1 MLFAR
6 KEIERL
12 REENRKLKEQL
23 SLEQE
28 KTRRSAFIETANL
41 PECKSLACVGCEHIV
56 VQVTPH
62 DGYFVVG
69 CGKNNPCE
77 DYVKSNAPEAQKQ
90 AIRQVLQ
97 SQWQL

>member
-12 REENRKLKEQL
+12 REENRDLRSQL
-23 SLEQE
+23 SQEKE
-28 KTRRSAFIETANL
+28 KTRRSAFIGTANL

-62 DGYFVVG
+62 GGYFVVG
-69 CGKNNPCE
+69 CGKNNPCG

>member
-6 KEIERL
+6 KELERL

-41 PECKSLACVGCEHIV
+41 PKCKSLSCVGCEHIV
-56 VQVTPH
+56 VQITPRG
-62 DGYFVVG
+62 GYFVVG
-69 CGKNNPCE
+69 CGKNNPCR
-77 DYVKSNAPEAQKQ
+77 DYIKSNAPEAQKQ

>member
-6 KEIERL
+6 KELERL
-12 REENRKLKEQL
+12 RTENRDLKERL
-23 SLEQE
+23 SQEQE

-41 PECKSLACVGCEHIV
+41 PKCKSLACVGCEHIV
-56 VQVTPH
+56 VQVTPYG
-62 DGYFVVG
+62 GYFVVG
-69 CGKNNPCE
+69 CGKNNPCG
-77 DYVKSNAPEAQKQ
+77 DYAKSNAPEAQKQ

>member
-1 MLFAR
+1 MLFTR

-12 REENRKLKEQL
+12 REENRDLKAQL
-23 SLEQE
+23 SQEKE

-41 PECKSLACVGCEHIV
+41 PECKSMACVGCEHIV

-62 DGYFVVG
+62 GGYFVVG
-69 CGKNNPCE
+69 CGKNNPCR
-77 DYVKSNAPEAQKQ
+77 DYIKSNASEAQKQ

>member
-12 REENRKLKEQL
+12 REENRVLRSQL
-23 SLEQE
+23 SQE
-28 KTRRSAFIETANL
+28 KEKSRRSAFIETSNL

-62 DGYFVVG
+62 GGYFVVG
-69 CGKNNPCE
+69 CGKITH
-77 DYVKSNAPEAQKQ
+77 VGITSNTMPLKCRNRLSEK
-90 AIRQVLQ
+90 R
-97 SQWQL
+97 

>member
-6 KEIERL
+6 KELERL
-12 REENRKLKEQL
+12 RTENRDLKERL
-23 SLEQE
+23 SQEQG

-41 PECKSLACVGCEHIV
+41 PKCKSLACVGCEHIV
-56 VQVTPH
+56 VQITPH
-62 DGYFVVG
+62 GGYFVVG
-69 CGKNNPCE
+69 CGKNNPCK
-77 DYVKSNAPEAQKQ
+77 DYIKSNVSEAQTQ